1 MGEELQKAGINTP
14 ASKKS
19 SETFRRST
27 KGSPFEDETN
37 SQPAF
42 GNPKFYQDPEEEEEV
57 DEEGKVVSGR
67 EKHLANVVKELLK
80 EENLAGQVNKIEP
93 PPPQGL
99 AQDQEQDDSA
109 EKGGQTAAPLKVSQ
123 GGENSVPKNAFRQIV
138 ALMGEEEGKE
148 EEGEEKQEEEQW
160 REVEVDKLGTEDQA
174 AAPRNLET
182 EMVRRSKRKIYES
195 DR

>member
-19 SETFRRST
+19 SETFSRST
-27 KGSPFEDETN
+27 QGSPFEDETN
-37 SQPAF
+37 SLPAF
-42 GNPKFYQDPEEEEEV
+42 GNPKFYQDPEEEQV

-93 PPPQGL
+93 PPPQSLG
-99 AQDQEQDDSA
+99 QDQDQDDNA
-109 EKGGQTAAPLKVSQ
+109 DKGGQTAAPLKVSQ
-123 GGENSVPKNAFRQIV
+123 GGESSVPKNAFRQIV
-138 ALMGEEEGKE
+138 ALMGEEEGE
-148 EEGEEKQEEEQW
+148 EVKGEEKQEEEQW
-160 REVEVDKLGTEDQA
+160 REVEVDKLGMEDQA

-182 EMVRRSKRKIYES
+182 EMVRRCQRKIY
-195 DR
+195 

>member
-37 SQPAF
+37 SLPAF
-42 GNPKFYQDPEEEEEV
+42 GNPKFYQDPEEEEV

-80 EENLAGQVNKIEP
+80 EESLAGQVNKIEP
-93 PPPQGL
+93 LPPQSLG
-99 AQDQEQDDSA
+99 QDQDQDD
-109 EKGGQTAAPLKVSQ
+109 
-123 GGENSVPKNAFRQIV
+123 NAV
-138 ALMGEEEGKE
+138 L
-148 EEGEEKQEEEQW
+148 
-160 REVEVDKLGTEDQA
+160 LSA
-174 AAPRNLET
+174 AAGPHLPQPRPLPGGPAP
-182 EMVRRSKRKIYES
+182 VLPLPAAHRPLGRPAPGPV
-195 DR
+195 

>member
-19 SETFRRST
+19 SETFSRST
-27 KGSPFEDETN
+27 QGSPFEDETN
-37 SQPAF
+37 SLPAF
-42 GNPKFYQDPEEEEEV
+42 GNPKFYQDPEEEEQV

-93 PPPQGL
+93 PPPQSPG
-99 AQDQEQDDSA
+99 QDQDQDDNA

-123 GGENSVPKNAFRQIV
+123 GGESSVPKNAFRQIV
-138 ALMGEEEGKE
+138 ALMGEEEGK
-148 EEGEEKQEEEQW
+148 GEEKQEEEQW

-182 EMVRRSKRKIYES
+182 EMVRRCQRKIY
-195 DR
+195 

>member
-19 SETFRRST
+19 SETFSRST
-27 KGSPFEDETN
+27 QGSPFEDETN
-37 SQPAF
+37 SLPAF
-42 GNPKFYQDPEEEEEV
+42 GNPKFYQDPEEEEV

-93 PPPQGL
+93 LPPESL
-99 AQDQEQDDSA
+99 VQDQDQDDNA

-123 GGENSVPKNAFRQIV
+123 DGENPVPKNAFRQIV

-148 EEGEEKQEEEQW
+148 VEGEEKQEEEQW
-160 REVEVDKLGTEDQA
+160 REVEVDMLGTEDRA

-182 EMVRRSKRKIYES
+182 EMVRRSQRKIY
-195 DR
+195 

>member
-19 SETFRRST
+19 SETFSRST
-27 KGSPFEDETN
+27 QGSPFEDETN

-42 GNPKFYQDPEEEEEV
+42 GNPKFYQDPEEDEV

-93 PPPQGL
+93 LPPQSPG
-99 AQDQEQDDSA
+99 QDLDQDDNA
-109 EKGGQTAAPLKVSQ
+109 EKGGETAAPLKASQ
-123 GGENSVPKNAFRQIV
+123 GGESSVPKNAFRQIV
-138 ALMGEEEGKE
+138 ALMGEEEGEK
-148 EEGEEKQEEEQW
+148 GEEKQEEEQW
-160 REVEVDKLGTEDQA
+160 REVKVDKLGMEDQA

-182 EMVRRSKRKIYES
+182 EMVRGSQRKIC
-195 DR
+195 

>member
-37 SQPAF
+37 SLPAF
-42 GNPKFYQDPEEEEEV
+42 GNPKFYQDPEEEQV

-80 EENLAGQVNKIEP
+80 EESLAGQVNKIEP
-93 PPPQGL
+93 PPPQSQGRD
-99 AQDQEQDDSA
+99 QDQDDNA
-109 EKGGQTAAPLKVSQ
+109 EKGGQTAAPLKASQ
-123 GGENSVPKNAFRQIV
+123 GGESSVPKNAFRQIV
-138 ALMGEEEGKE
+138 ALMGEEEGME
-148 EEGEEKQEEEQW
+148 EEVKEQEEEQW
-160 REVEVDKLGTEDQA
+160 REVKVDKLGTENQTV
-174 AAPRNLET
+174 APRNLDT
-182 EMVRRSKRKIYES
+182 EMVRGSQRKIY
-195 DR
+195 

>member
-19 SETFRRST
+19 SETLRRST

-37 SQPAF
+37 SLPAF
-42 GNPKFYQDPEEEEEV
+42 GNPKFYQDPEEEQV

-93 PPPQGL
+93 PSLQSLG
-99 AQDQEQDDSA
+99 QDQDQDDNA
-109 EKGGQTAAPLKVSQ
+109 EKGGQTAAPLKASQ
-123 GGENSVPKNAFRQIV
+123 GGESSVPKNAFRQIV
-138 ALMGEEEGKE
+138 ALMDEEG
-148 EEGEEKQEEEQW
+148 GEEKQEEEKEQW

-182 EMVRRSKRKIYES
+182 EMVRGSQRKIY
-195 DR
+195 

>member
-19 SETFRRST
+19 SETFSRST
-27 KGSPFEDETN
+27 QGSPFEDETN
-37 SQPAF
+37 SLPAF
-42 GNPKFYQDPEEEEEV
+42 GNPKFYQDPEEEQV

-93 PPPQGL
+93 LPPQSPG
-99 AQDQEQDDSA
+99 QDQDQDDNA

-123 GGENSVPKNAFRQIV
+123 DGENPVPKNAFRQIV

-148 EEGEEKQEEEQW
+148 EEKQEEEQL

-182 EMVRRSKRKIYES
+182 EMVSGSRRKIS
-195 DR
+195 

>member
-37 SQPAF
+37 SLPAF

-93 PPPQGL
+93 PPPQSLG
-99 AQDQEQDDSA
+99 QDQDQDDNA
-109 EKGGQTAAPLKVSQ
+109 EKGGQTAAPLKASQ
-123 GGENSVPKNAFRQIV
+123 GGESSVPKNAFRQIV
-138 ALMGEEEGKE
+138 ALMGEEEGKD
-148 EEGEEKQEEEQW
+148 GEQKQKEEQW
-160 REVEVDKLGTEDQA
+160 REVKVEKLGTEEQA

-182 EMVRRSKRKIYES
+182 EMVRRSRRKIYKI
-195 DR
+195 

>member
-19 SETFRRST
+19 SETLRRST

-37 SQPAF
+37 SLPAF
-42 GNPKFYQDPEEEEEV
+42 GNPKFYQDPEEEQV

-80 EENLAGQVNKIEP
+80 EERLAGQVNKIEP
-93 PPPQGL
+93 LPLQSLG
-99 AQDQEQDDSA
+99 QDQDQDDNA
-109 EKGGQTAAPLKVSQ
+109 EKGGQIAAPLKASQ
-123 GGENSVPKNAFRQIV
+123 GGESSVPKNAFRQIV

-148 EEGEEKQEEEQW
+148 EEGEEKQEEEQL
-160 REVEVDKLGTEDQA
+160 REVKVEKLGTEDQA

-182 EMVRRSKRKIYES
+182 EMVRGSQRKIY
-195 DR
+195 

>member
-19 SETFRRST
+19 SETFSRST
-27 KGSPFEDETN
+27 QGSPFEDETN

-42 GNPKFYQDPEEEEEV
+42 GNPKFYQDPEEEEV

-93 PPPQGL
+93 PPPQSPG
-99 AQDQEQDDSA
+99 QDQDQDDNA
-109 EKGGQTAAPLKVSQ
+109 EKGGQTAAPLKASQ
-123 GGENSVPKNAFRQIV
+123 DGESSVPKNAFRQIV

-148 EEGEEKQEEEQW
+148 KQEEEKQEEEQW

-182 EMVRRSKRKIYES
+182 EMVRGSQRKIY
-195 DR
+195 

>member
-19 SETFRRST
+19 SETLRRST

-37 SQPAF
+37 SLPAF
-42 GNPKFYQDPEEEEEV
+42 GNPKFYQDPEEEQV

-93 PPPQGL
+93 LPLQSLG
-99 AQDQEQDDSA
+99 QDQDQDDNA
-109 EKGGQTAAPLKVSQ
+109 EKGGQTAAPLKASQ
-123 GGENSVPKNAFRQIV
+123 GGESSVPKNAFRQIV

-148 EEGEEKQEEEQW
+148 GEQKQEEEQW

-174 AAPRNLET
+174 TAPRNLDT
-182 EMVRRSKRKIYES
+182 EMVRGSQRKIY
-195 DR
+195 